1 MSNKPGYN
9 GRQARAMHA
18 ATISAI
24 VRAERAQLKIDSLKY
39 IADIEGLDMTFEL
52 AKRLAKGL
60 FPTGL
65 SHRFLS
71 EHFST
76 TGRSPASRT
85 ADLSRVGELV
95 MKYKDIELPLHTG
108 SNINASPT

>member
-9 GRQARAMHA
+9 DRQARAMHA

-52 AKRLAKGL
+52 AKRLAKGI
-60 FPTGL
+60 FPSVSSG
-65 SHRFLS
+65 
-71 EHFST
+71 
-76 TGRSPASRT
+76 
-85 ADLSRVGELV
+85 
-95 MKYKDIELPLHTG
+95 
-108 SNINASPT
+108 